1 MKYKKLI
8 VLFLMTVLLVV
19 IYLCIPQEVN
29 NKTQKGKKEA
39 PKTYKKEELSDNWE
53 TEKICISDIKFIR
66 VSEKEIDITHW
77 QSA

>member
-29 NKTQKGKKEA
+29 NKTQKR
-39 PKTYKKEELSDNWE
+39 
-53 TEKICISDIKFIR
+53 EKRSSKNLQERRTFR
-66 VSEKEIDITHW
+66 
-77 QSA
+77 

>member
-29 NKTQKGKKEA
+29 NKIDDFTKLLLENMPQVMRS
-39 PKTYKKEELSDNWE
+39 ELNDLHAQRN
-53 TEKICISDIKFIR
+53 R
-66 VSEKEIDITHW
+66 YYMV
-77 QSA
+77 